1 VTLSEF
7 RLFRPIDIQE
17 PGLPWSNFVPG
28 ERGVVQVEQA
38 NGVVLVHRE
47 GARDLVFAL
56 ASGYG
61 FAADMTQPRGAKK

>member
-1 VTLSEF
+1 MTLSEF

-28 ERGVVQVEQA
+28 EREVVLVEQA

-56 ASGYG
+56 SSGYG
-61 FAADMTQPRGAKK
+61 FAMRAEPAKGAKK